1 MGETIGMSISVLVI
15 AGFVI
20 YMLLFFLTWA
30 SEALIDHNERKE
42 LERQRQ
48 ERLRRE
54 MEEADN
60 KKIKEAHKVRTQYPP
75 PEQKVTSF
83 EITNTKDSI
92 IVTETVYAD

>member
-20 YMLLFFLTWA
+20 YMLLFSLTWA
-30 SEALIDHNERKE
+30 SEALIDHNGKKE

-54 MEEADN
+54 REEADRER
-60 KKIKEAHKVRTQYPP
+60 IKNAHKVRTQYPL
-75 PEQKVTSF
+75 PEHKETSF